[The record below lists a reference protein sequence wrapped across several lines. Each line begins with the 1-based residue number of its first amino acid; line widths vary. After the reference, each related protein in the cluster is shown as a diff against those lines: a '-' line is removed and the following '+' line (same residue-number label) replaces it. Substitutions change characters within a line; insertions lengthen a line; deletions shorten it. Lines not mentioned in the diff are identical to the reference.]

1 MWTAARGGEWWRVLT
16 VAVGVV
22 VMSPGA
28 GNASGDDTSKVPFG
42 NQPCQSLSAA
52 DQKTLQFPETLT
64 GRPDRAPATLPYD
77 NVCTWDH
84 GGTRYVQIG
93 YQARIDYDANR
104 SGNRSDKHEAPADL
118 PGAFYDRQGGLWFA
132 KNGYFV
138 VVSGKSKLRE
148 PVAKLLVAK
157 L

>member
-1 MWTAARGGEWWRVLT
+1 MSTEDRGGGWWRVFAA
-16 VAVGVV
+16 VVGVV
-22 VMSPGA
+22 VMSPRI
-28 GNASGDDTSKVPFG
+28 GNAAGDDLPKVPFG

-52 DQKTLQFPETLT
+52 DQATLGFPGTLT
-64 GRPDRAPATLPYD
+64 GRPDRAPANTPHD

-84 GGTRYVQIG
+84 GGSRYVQIG
-93 YQARIDYDANR
+93 YQAKIDYDANR
-104 SGNRSDKHEAPADL
+104 SGNQSDKHQAPADL

-138 VVSGKSKLRE
+138 VVSGKSKFRE
-148 PVAKLLVAK
+148 PVAKILVAK

>member
-1 MWTAARGGEWWRVLT
+1 MWTGARGGVWWRVLSV
-16 VAVGVV
+16 VAGVV
-22 VMSPGA
+22 VMSPRI
-28 GNASGDDTSKVPFG
+28 GNASGDDVPKVPFG

-52 DQKTLQFPETLT
+52 DQATLQFPGTLT

-93 YQARIDYDANR
+93 YQAKIDYDANR
-104 SGNRSDKHEAPADL
+104 GGNQSTSHQAPTDL
-118 PGAFYDRQGGLWFA
+118 PGAFYDRQGGLWFT

-148 PVAKLLVAK
+148 PVAKILAAK